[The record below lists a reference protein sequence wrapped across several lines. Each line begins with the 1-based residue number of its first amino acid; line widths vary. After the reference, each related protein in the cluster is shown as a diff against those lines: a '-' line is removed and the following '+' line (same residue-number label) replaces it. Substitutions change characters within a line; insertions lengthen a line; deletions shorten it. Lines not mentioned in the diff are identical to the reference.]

1 MSYDNTD
8 RGVLFKN
15 DRKTSDNHPDY
26 RGTIN
31 VGGVEYWLSAWI
43 KTGNNGKFM
52 SLSVSP
58 KEAQQQAPARQAP
71 AETDDS
77 IPF

>member
-1 MSYDNTD
+1 MSNQYSNDN

-31 VGGVEYWLSAWI
+31 VGGVEHWLSAWV

-52 SLSVSP
+52 SLSVSL
-58 KEAQQQAPARQAP
+58 KEGQQAKTASKPNDADTP
-71 AETDDS
+71 
-77 IPF
+77 PF